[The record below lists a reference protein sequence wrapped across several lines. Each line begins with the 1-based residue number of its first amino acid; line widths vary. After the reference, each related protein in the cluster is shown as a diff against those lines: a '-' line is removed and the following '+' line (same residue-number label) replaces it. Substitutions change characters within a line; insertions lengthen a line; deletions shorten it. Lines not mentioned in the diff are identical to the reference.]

1 MSDYTDDELRAAA
14 ARALGWQPF
23 DFQGETIW
31 LDHDKQPRGVSTPS
45 LTWATAGALLELCET
60 PSCDGKLVLFVGGES
75 ARAEI
80 GVWYGGASAFS
91 IYEIKPRNVI
101 IACLIALGAIEPKP

>member
-1 MSDYTDDELRAAA
+1 MTSSREVSR
-14 ARALGWQPF
+14 RQALPGQ
-23 DFQGETIW
+23 
-31 LDHDKQPRGVSTPS
+31 RR
-45 LTWATAGALLELCET
+45 GALLELCET